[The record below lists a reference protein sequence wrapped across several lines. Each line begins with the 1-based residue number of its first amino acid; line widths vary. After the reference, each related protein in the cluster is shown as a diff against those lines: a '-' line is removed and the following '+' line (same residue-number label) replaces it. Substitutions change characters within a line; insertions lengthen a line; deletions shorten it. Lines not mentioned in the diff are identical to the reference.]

1 VLRPSP
7 HSGIQIAS
15 SCFRI
20 DQSAVSAVEFALI
33 LPVMLTLWAGMAE
46 MAHAIDNW
54 RKVTL
59 LSRTVA
65 DLTSQGDPSGTATIQ
80 SATMSDILAASS
92 AVMRPFNSANV
103 KIVVSAMEVN
113 LATSPL
119 NPKVCSSVANATGT
133 ARTTGIASDLT
144 IPLGFQTTGE
154 RYVMAEVS
162 MPYTPMIGG
171 SLVKLVGGINGSI
184 TLKAS
189 FPWPT
194 RGGQAYNGNAY
205 SEVILPNGVQCP

>member
-1 VLRPSP
+1 MLRVGFR
-7 HSGIQIAS
+7 SGAQAAKYS
-15 SCFRI
+15 FRV
-20 DQSAVSAVEFALI
+20 DQSAASAVEFALI
-33 LPVMLTLWAGMAE
+33 LPLMLTLWAGMAE
-46 MAHAIDNW
+46 MSHAIDNW

-65 DLTSQGDPSGTATIQ
+65 DLTSEGDPSGSATIQ
-80 SATMSDILAASS
+80 SSTMNDILAASS
-92 AVMRPFNSANV
+92 AVLRPFNAASV
-103 KIVVSAMEVN
+103 TIVVSAMEVN

-119 NPKVCSSVANATGT
+119 SPKVCSSIANAAGT

-144 IPLGFQTTGE
+144 IPAGFQTTGE
-154 RYVMAEVS
+154 RYVLAEVS
-162 MPYTPMIGG
+162 MPYSPMIGS

-194 RGGQAYNGNAY
+194 RGGQPYGGNAY
-205 SEVILPNGVQCP
+205 NEIILPNGVQCP